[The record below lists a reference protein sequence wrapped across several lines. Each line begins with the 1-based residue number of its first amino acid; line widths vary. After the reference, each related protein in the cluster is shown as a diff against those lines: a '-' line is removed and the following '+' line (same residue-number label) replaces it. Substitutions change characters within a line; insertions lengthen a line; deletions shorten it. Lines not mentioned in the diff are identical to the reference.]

1 MNYIISYDLK
11 NSYKRKQLSN
21 YLKSYGLIR
30 IQKSVFWGDIQ
41 EKFLKKYVLTLKSF
55 LESNEDSILV
65 CPINAEDLKNS
76 SFIGYDFFINKKDNF
91 KIL

>member
-11 NSYKRKQLSN
+11 NSYNRKQLSD
-21 YLKSYGLIR
+21 YLKSYGFIR

-41 EKFLKKYVLTLKSF
+41 EKFLKKYISTLKTF
-55 LESNEDSILV
+55 LELKDDSILI
-65 CPINAEDLKNS
+65 CPVNTKDLKNS
-76 SFIGYDFFINKKDNF
+76 SFIGYNFFINKKDNF